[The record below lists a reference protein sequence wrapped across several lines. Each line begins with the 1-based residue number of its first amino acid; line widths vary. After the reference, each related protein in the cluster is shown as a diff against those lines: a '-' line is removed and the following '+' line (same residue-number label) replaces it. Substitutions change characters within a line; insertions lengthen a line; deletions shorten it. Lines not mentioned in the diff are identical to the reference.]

1 MILGCINVPLTN
13 EQGVHSHTNLASSS
27 PASKEAATFLRTDT
41 ETKRKKKKNIL
52 IFLLS

>member
-1 MILGCINVPLTN
+1 MPLTN
-13 EQGVHSHTNLASSS
+13 ERGVHSHTNLASSS

-41 ETKRKKKKNIL
+41 ETMRKKKKNIL